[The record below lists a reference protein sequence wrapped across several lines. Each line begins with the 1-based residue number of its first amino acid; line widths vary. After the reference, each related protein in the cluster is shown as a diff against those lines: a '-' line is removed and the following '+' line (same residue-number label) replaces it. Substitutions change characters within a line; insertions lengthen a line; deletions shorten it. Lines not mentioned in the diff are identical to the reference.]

1 MGEHKTSES
10 KPLGIVD
17 FIAGAVCF
25 LIVAFLMKALV
36 TTAVPGLLREDTFY
50 QILQSGFLFLAV
62 WVLFLNRLFQKFFD
76 AFEQRELLTLGAKE
90 EASRL
95 LVEASSIEKELEA
108 EIQKTRF
115 KALQENE
122 VLVEEAKKEADKVI
136 AAANSKATQQ
146 YEHSLSNITAM
157 KKKADGDLDAEVVKL
172 TKLFKE
178 SALKPAG
185 RTLH

>member
-1 MGEHKTSES
+1 M
-10 KPLGIVD
+10 
-17 FIAGAVCF
+17 
-25 LIVAFLMKALV
+25 
-36 TTAVPGLLREDTFY
+36 
-50 QILQSGFLFLAV
+50 FLAV

-122 VLVEEAKKEADKVI
+122 VLVEEAKKEGVQVTLRKYGLYPGTYY
-136 AAANSKATQQ
+136 SW
-146 YEHSLSNITAM
+146 
-157 KKKADGDLDAEVVKL
+157 KKKLIVEGEEGLSGQATRKRTCQRLAQLEDEVSLLKQLLAE
-172 TKLFKE
+172 KE
-178 SALKPAG
+178 MEIALRDELLKKKYPKA
-185 RTLH
+185 RKKS